1 MTRILMLFL
10 ALGLVGACSA
20 GDGSNPFDTEDAAEE
35 PDDEGEGE
43 GGDQGE
49 PIESDRTLPPGT
61 ASPAPDRSIFR
72 REAFDAEKGAG
83 YAESISYD
91 ATADLFYVDNLAFDG
106 DNAYTRDD
114 ERPSL
119 DTAPAGGRA
128 DAGRFA
134 VYENANPILDTLNT
148 EPIDQFPHKAIYAV
162 SRSGATEF
170 AIVRTGA
177 YINYGFGGFV
187 YQRNGTDA
195 EGNPVSVN
203 LPTSG
208 QANYQGEYAGLRDFE
223 GRTGLE
229 YVTGDMRMAIDFED
243 FNDPTGVRG
252 EVTNRRVYDA
262 ASNNEVTADI
272 VTALNEDGGN
282 FTQLPTLLFRVGPGV
297 VDENGEI
304 TGEAFSSDVTDT
316 QVEVYEQ
323 GNYYAVLSGPNAEEV
338 VGIVVVESDDPR
350 ATNIT
355 ARETGGFIATR

>member
-1 MTRILMLFL
+1 MTRILMLLL
-10 ALGLVGACSA
+10 ALGLAGACST
-20 GDGSNPFDTEDAAEE
+20 GDGSNPFDEEETAEDG
-35 PDDEGEGE
+35 DGE
-43 GGDQGE
+43 GGDAGGDAGE

-61 ASPAPDRSIFR
+61 ANPAPDRSIFR
-72 REAFDAEKGAG
+72 REAFDAENGAG

-91 ATADLFYVDNLAFDG
+91 STADVFYVDNLAFDG
-106 DNAYTRDD
+106 NNAYARDD
-114 ERPSL
+114 QRPSL

-148 EPIDQFPHKAIYAV
+148 EPIDQLPHKAIYAV
-162 SRSGATEF
+162 SQSGETEF

-195 EGNPVSVN
+195 AGNPVSVT
-203 LPTSG
+203 LPTEG
-208 QANYQGEYAGLRDFE
+208 QANYQGEYAGLRDFQ
-223 GRTGLE
+223 GRSGLE

-252 EVTNRRVYDA
+252 EITNRRVYDA
-262 ASNNEVTADI
+262 FSNNEITTDL
-272 VTALNEDGGN
+272 VTALNQDGGS

-297 VDENGEI
+297 LDENGEI
-304 TGEAFSSDVTDT
+304 TGQAFSSDVTNT
-316 QVEVYEQ
+316 QVEVYEE
-323 GNYYAVLSGPNAEEV
+323 GNYYAVLSGPDADEV
-338 VGIVVVESDDPR
+338 VGIVVVESEDPR
-350 ATNIT
+350 FTGIT